1 MIRRVFVGSILGGW
15 VVVEFVGDG
24 CDSGRDVCDGL
35 ICCPPFAVRQQEGRM
50 KVGNRLRVC
59 VAW

>member
-24 CDSGRDVCDGL
+24 CAGDEVVGGEL
-35 ICCPPFAVRQQEGRM
+35 ICRPPFAVR
-50 KVGNRLRVC
+50 
-59 VAW
+59 